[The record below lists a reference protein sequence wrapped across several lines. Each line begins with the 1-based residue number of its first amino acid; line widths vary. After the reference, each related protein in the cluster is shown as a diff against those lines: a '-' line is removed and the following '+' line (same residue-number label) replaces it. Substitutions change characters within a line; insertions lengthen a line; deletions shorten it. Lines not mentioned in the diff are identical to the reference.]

1 MVAFNKKM
9 RNNNKVFISDA
20 SFYVFGDLFN
30 NNSKLK
36 PGKNGIYI
44 QHPRKDMPIKTL
56 KQFTQKQKQKQKQN
70 LKSKRKLKKGKS
82 RKRSSK

>member
-36 PGKNGIYI
+36 PDKNGIYI

-56 KQFTQKQKQKQKQN
+56 KQFTQKQK
-70 LKSKRKLKKGKS
+70 LKSKRKLKKKGKS
-82 RKRSSK
+82 RKRSKK

>member
-56 KQFTQKQKQKQKQN
+56 KQFTQKQKQKQN

-82 RKRSSK
+82 RKRSKK

>member
-44 QHPRKDMPIKTL
+44 QHPRKDIPIKTL
-56 KQFTQKQKQKQKQN
+56 KHLTQKQKQN
-70 LKSKRKLKKGKS
+70 LKSKRKLKKKGKS
-82 RKRSSK
+82 RKRSKK